1 MNNHYVFGNGTSRLS
16 IDIDKLEGTK
26 YGCNAI
32 YRDYYTDYLIGKDK
46 NICSEILASECW
58 QDRKVVM
65 QTQWR
70 NDSLVREAYE
80 HITWWKDIVGTN
92 DYTDCGS
99 VALTIASQNASDNND
114 KYIYMYGMD
123 FDDPNSNK
131 INNIYHGTRNYI
143 GRMGQRKGVTK
154 EFMRVFDIYTDLR
167 YVHVHTRM
175 PEQLADKD
183 NVLWQMI

>member
-1 MNNHYVFGNGTSRLS
+1 MNNHHVFGNGTSRLS

-58 QDRKVVM
+58 QDRKVVL

-154 EFMRVFDIYTDLR
+154 EFMRVFDIYKDLTD
-167 YVHVHTRM
+167 
-175 PEQLADKD
+175 
-183 NVLWQMI
+183 